1 MSHPKTKTPA
11 IQDPGVADWF
21 TPREIQRELRIGER
35 LCYRLLKTGEIP
47 SVRVGKLYRVRR
59 ETVNQLR
66 DSAMIA

>member
-1 MSHPKTKTPA
+1 MSYPKPQARA
-11 IQDPGVADWF
+11 IQEAAPADWF